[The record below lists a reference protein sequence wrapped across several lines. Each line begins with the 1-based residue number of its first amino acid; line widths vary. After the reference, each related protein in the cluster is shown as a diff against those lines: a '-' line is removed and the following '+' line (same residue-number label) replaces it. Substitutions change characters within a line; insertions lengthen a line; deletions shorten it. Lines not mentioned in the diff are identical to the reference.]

1 MKPTPRLE
9 RFLRIFYAAL
19 PLVVLAMGAWLEYVA
34 VVRITQGKF
43 VYSLDDAYI
52 HLALAE
58 RIASGFYGINPGEA
72 AAPASSILWPFLLTP
87 WVNATFFQN
96 VTFFQNATFF
106 ELVPLALNLLA
117 AAAAVGVYRRL
128 GLLVL
133 DRLPPLRA
141 QAGAAWIAVFLIPT
155 TNLIGLAFNG
165 MEHTLQVLLCAAI
178 VYGLAR
184 VLRGKHTPW
193 WLVAALG
200 LAPAVRYE
208 CLAVSLPGLAV
219 LLAARRWRAFAA
231 GLALMLLPLASFS
244 LFLRAQGLDWLPSS
258 VVAKAGTTGEL
269 LSAAGMLA
277 RISDNLEEY
286 QGVVL
291 AGMILF
297 LLGWGL
303 AKGNRPWIE
312 RAAAVAG
319 AAGGLAHLMFGQF
332 GWWERYE
339 VYMLAFTALL
349 ALYLTRAW
357 FARVFERGILAIL
370 AVLAALSLLLGA
382 PYYACAVRTPLA
394 AANIYEQQYQM
405 HRFAVDFLDAPVGVN
420 DLGWVSFRNPNYV
433 LDLWG
438 LASAEALHSRTQAA
452 LAAGADLRPGAL
464 NLAGVWGG
472 DWMDELAREH
482 GVGVVM
488 IYDEWF
494 FGGWNGKNSLPEG
507 WTEVAKLHLGHEWV
521 VAGED
526 TVSFYVLDSQEA
538 ERIRGLLAAFRE
550 TLPPGVRMEITQ

>member
-1 MKPTPRLE
+1 MNPTPRLE
-9 RFLRIFYAAL
+9 HFLRIVYAAL
-19 PLVVLAMGAWLEYVA
+19 PFAVLAMGAWLEYGA

-58 RIASGFYGINPGEA
+58 RIAGGFYGINPGEA
-72 AAPASSILWPFLLTP
+72 AAPASSILWPFLLVP
-87 WVNATFFQN
+87 WVN
-96 VTFFQNATFF
+96 VTFF

-117 AAAAVGVYRRL
+117 AAAAVWVYRKL

-133 DRLPPLRA
+133 DQLPPV
-141 QAGAAWIAVFLIPT
+141 QKNAGAAWIAIFLIPT

-165 MEHTLQVLLCAAI
+165 MEHTLQVLLCAAV

-184 VLRGKHTPW
+184 VMRGERTPW
-193 WLVAALG
+193 WLVAALA

-231 GLALMLLPLASFS
+231 GMALMLLPLAGFS
-244 LFLRAQGLDWLPSS
+244 LFLRAQGLGWLPSS

-277 RISDNLEEY
+277 RMGYNLEQY
-286 QGVVL
+286 QGIVL

-297 LLGWGL
+297 LLGLGL
-303 AKGNRPWIE
+303 AKGSWPLIE
-312 RAAAVAG
+312 RVTAFAG
-319 AAGGLAHLMFGQF
+319 AAGGLAHLAFGQF

-357 FARVFERGILAIL
+357 FARVYQRGMLALL

-382 PYYACAVRTPLA
+382 PYYRCTVRTPLA

-420 DLGWVSFRNPNYV
+420 DLGFVSFRNPNYV

-438 LASAEALHSRTQAA
+438 LASAEALQRRTRAA

-482 GVGVVM
+482 DVGVVM

-494 FGGWNGKNSLPEG
+494 FGGWNGKHSLPEG
-507 WTEVAKLHLGHEWV
+507 WTEVAELHLGHEWV
-521 VAGED
+521 VAGDD
-526 TVSFYVLDSQEA
+526 TVSFYVLDPQEV
-538 ERIRGLLAAFRE
+538 ERVRGLLADFKA
-550 TLPPGVRMEITQ
+550 TLPEGVRLEISAE